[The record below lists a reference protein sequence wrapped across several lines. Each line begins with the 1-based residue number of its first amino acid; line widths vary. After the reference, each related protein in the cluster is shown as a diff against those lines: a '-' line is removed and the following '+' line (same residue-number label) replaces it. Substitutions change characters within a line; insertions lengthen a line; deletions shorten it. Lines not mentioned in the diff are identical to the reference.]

1 MASTLLGAYAP
12 SKSTTILLS
21 FLAVLLAALSAL
33 ISNSSI
39 TTTEELPEGSG
50 DEAPLVDMEAAVAH
64 MAANWEQSRSR
75 WRIMGPRELS
85 AWASQRAV
93 ESGFHGWSF
102 AAGLLLLPAGRV
114 LLALGGRLCGGQ
126 AAPAAR
132 PRLSSVMDSMYC
144 VDQPARVL
152 LNVQLGET
160 WMNFGSVHSPR
171 SPCPALA
178 VSASLPSAAAGPS
191 ARWLKGGRARPQVL
205 GPPVDGLRAGQDQQR
220 PSAHPY
226 LVPRRLPCPR
236 EARR

>member
-12 SKSTTILLS
+12 SRSTTILLS

-85 AWASQRAV
+85 AWASQRAA

-102 AAGLLLLPAGRV
+102 AAGLLLLPAGRA
-114 LLALGGRLCGGQ
+114 LLTLGGRLCGGQ

-171 SPCPALA
+171 SPCPALPA
-178 VSASLPSAAAGPS
+178 PAAP
-191 ARWLKGGRARPQVL
+191 
-205 GPPVDGLRAGQDQQR
+205 D
-220 PSAHPY
+220 
-226 LVPRRLPCPR
+226 PRRLGPR
-236 EARR
+236 RKA